1 MSSYRARLVLVGL
14 LLVVALTGCDLRLDK
29 TPKLQSDW
37 SRGVRLG
44 VSAWNQPAAL
54 QVEPNGERVH
64 VVWFAS
70 STGGMNPHY
79 VQLDER
85 AQVLVARAIEV
96 TVLLPKEPRLLR
108 DAAGNLHL
116 FVRANRRAEEPD
128 GVVYLLLSPQ
138 GALQGEPLLLS
149 PQGQEVSSFEAVLN
163 QAGQLDVF
171 WSLVQGTGADLYH
184 LRLDRQGRPIA
195 PARLLVSGAH
205 DPTARVA
212 EDGTLHLAWLR
223 KPDSIRRELYYAA
236 FPQAAVAPVA
246 GSKITDYSGGMG
258 TVLYKPVLGLDSR
271 HVYVFWASYAMA
283 GISAGTAASSYV
295 TFPLGQPA
303 YQQPLPIAL
312 PPAGTPAYMP
322 YQGPYGYRQLA
333 YPATGPRMVGSE
345 VLFWPAPLPGQK
357 SELPVLFG
365 EQVYFRFKGETQPVL
380 AVFAEGQLRGYQVI
394 ARSPDLAIYPA
405 AVADTTGNLHTIWLN
420 SASQGYEVYYTS
432 TSPLVKARLD
442 QTERKDYE
450 VRAVNLAWGML
461 SGLVL
466 VALLPVIFLPALAWL
481 LLYHLFGGSD
491 ALRERSAWLALGV
504 AIVLYLGAKV
514 LVFGAFLP
522 PLSLVALVPTRFASL
537 ATWGLLLGI
546 AALAGLAVYLYNRR
560 KEGAPVF
567 FAAIIFVLVDALLT
581 MLTYGP
587 SIIGG

>member
-1 MSSYRARLVLVGL
+1 MRSYRARLVLVGL

-79 VQLDER
+79 VQLDEQ
-85 AQVLVARAIEV
+85 AQVLVDRTIEV

-149 PQGQEVSSFEAVLN
+149 SQGQEVSSFEAVLN

-184 LRLDRQGRPIA
+184 LRLDCQGRPIA

-258 TVLYKPVLGLDSR
+258 AVLYKPVLGLDSR

-283 GISAGTAASSYV
+283 GVSAGTAASSYV

-420 SASQGYEVYYTS
+420 SASQGFEVYYTS

-442 QTERKDYE
+442 RTEAKDYE

-466 VALLPVIFLPALAWL
+466 IALLPVIFLPALAWL

-504 AIVLYLGAKV
+504 AIVLYLGAKA
-514 LVFGAFLP
+514 LIFGAFLP
-522 PLSLVALVPTRFASL
+522 PLSLVALVPARFASL

-546 AALAGLAVYLYNRR
+546 AALACLAVYLYNRR